1 MLLCNIFAADS
12 LTCTTIMSTND
23 EYDKLTKE
31 EREARDKAD
40 AEREAAE
47 QAGMAR
53 STSLALDQII
63 DNVS

>member
-1 MLLCNIFAADS
+1 
-12 LTCTTIMSTND
+12 MSTND